1 MAWILLGAAGVLE
14 VVWAL
19 ALKQS
24 DGLTRAPQAV
34 TFLVALAASMAL
46 LAKALTA
53 IPVGTGYAVWTGIGA
68 VGTVTAGVILLDE
81 PASALR
87 LASVALIVIGIAGL
101 GLAGSH

>member
-46 LAKALTA
+46 LGKALTA

-68 VGTVTAGVILLDE
+68 VGTVTAGVILLGE